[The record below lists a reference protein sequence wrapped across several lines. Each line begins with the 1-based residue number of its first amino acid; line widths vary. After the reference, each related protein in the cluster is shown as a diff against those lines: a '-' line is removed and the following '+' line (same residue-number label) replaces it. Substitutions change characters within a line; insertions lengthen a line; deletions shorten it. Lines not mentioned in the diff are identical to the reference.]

1 MVTLRLCERN
11 RGAVTVCL
19 ATTTFDP
26 EFSSEQDGAAI
37 GGRLSGRGQLIRI
50 MSVFKGVPIRFSE
63 NSGRRRKRG
72 SSEVVGSHF
81 DGSAA
86 EVCVGSSRRFGC
98 NIARSN
104 SQLGAGANYL
114 EFTTGNCLK
123 WKPGELHMESR
134 GASLARYA
142 SSQISVYELWCALWS

>member
-1 MVTLRLCERN
+1 VVALRLCERN

-19 ATTTFDP
+19 ATTIFDP
-26 EFSSEQDGAAI
+26 EFSSEQDGAAV
-37 GGRLSGRGQLIRI
+37 GGRLSGRGQLIPNNECFQGRSHSI
-50 MSVFKGVPIRFSE
+50 LGEQRSE
-63 NSGRRRKRG
+63 EKRG

-86 EVCVGSSRRFGC
+86 DVCVSSSRRFGC

-123 WKPGELHMESR
+123 WKPGELHM
-134 GASLARYA
+134 
-142 SSQISVYELWCALWS
+142 

>member
-1 MVTLRLCERN
+1 VVALRLCERN

-19 ATTTFDP
+19 AITIFDP
-26 EFSSEQDGAAI
+26 EFSSEQDGAAV

-50 MSVFKGVPIRFSE
+50 SVFKGVPIRFSE

-86 EVCVGSSRRFGC
+86 DVCVVSSRRFGC
-98 NIARSN
+98 NTARSN

-114 EFTTGNCLK
+114 EFTTENCLK
-123 WKPGELHMESR
+123 WKPGELHM
-134 GASLARYA
+134 
-142 SSQISVYELWCALWS
+142 